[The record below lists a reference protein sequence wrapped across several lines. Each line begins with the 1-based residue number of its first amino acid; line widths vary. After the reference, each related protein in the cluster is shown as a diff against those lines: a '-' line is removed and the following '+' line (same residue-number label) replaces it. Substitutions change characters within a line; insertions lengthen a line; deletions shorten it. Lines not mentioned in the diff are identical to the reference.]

1 MDFQQ
6 SGMINSQTN
15 GLDVGYNNYNS
26 SGLKED
32 VFVGKGNE
40 GARELSQIPVGKA
53 FRGEVTDVVGNKVT
67 IRLDNGQNV
76 QARLAEPLDFN
87 IGEKILFQVK
97 SHGDGMIEIKPVMS
111 AMTGQEATILKALE
125 AAKLPVNEKS
135 VELLQNLLK
144 AQMPIDKNTL
154 QNIYKQVI
162 GNNGANVQT
171 IVQMTKN
178 HIPVTKENIGQ
189 FEAYQNYEHRIV
201 EETKQL
207 SGQLADLLGEMSAES
222 PREAVAFQTK
232 LLQIFGQGQMQAQAA
247 EITGQKT
254 ENAGQG
260 TDMNTTVPAPGDS
273 ENETLPLLGKELS
286 AGQGQEIPQNSLK
299 TAVFQ
304 PLGGD
309 AAAAAEERVFLPE
322 QIGNELSPQERQS
335 LLEAV
340 RELPLSEE
348 TKTQILSGKGNVG
361 EVLNELNKQLEQFTQ
376 FDIKKLFEHTGY
388 KKLLGVQIQKNW
400 VMKPEQLAAGER
412 MEEFYEK
419 LASQNRQLENL
430 LNSTGRQGSEAAKTA
445 SGIKEN
451 VEFMNQI
458 NEMFTY
464 VQIPLQMSQKT
475 AHSDLYVFTKKK
487 NLKEKDGK
495 ISALLHLDMDVIGS
509 LDVYVEMD
517 GFDIRTQFK
526 LPDEDSVSLFEKHM
540 DFLRERIVEKGYQF
554 QSQVE
559 IQKEQVDFVDDFL
572 QRDHGNAPMQRFAF
586 DVRA

>member
-6 SGMINSQTN
+6 PGMINSQTN

-32 VFVGKGNE
+32 VFVSRGNE
-40 GARELSQIPVGKA
+40 GARELSQIPVGRA

-144 AQMPIDKNTL
+144 AQMPIDKNSL

-162 GNNGANVQT
+162 GNNGASVQT
-171 IVQMTKN
+171 IVQMIKN

-207 SGQLADLLGEMSAES
+207 SGQLADLLGELSAEN
-222 PREAVAFQTK
+222 PRGAVAFQAK
-232 LLQIFGQGQMQAQAA
+232 LLQIFGQEQMQPQTA
-247 EITGQKT
+247 ELTGQKT
-254 ENAGQG
+254 EHAGQG
-260 TDMNTTVPAPGDS
+260 TDGNAMLPVTEGQ
-273 ENETLPLLGKELS
+273 ENEAQPLLGKGLPG
-286 AGQGQEIPQNSLK
+286 GQGQEIPQNAMK
-299 TAVFQ
+299 TGVLH
-304 PLGGD
+304 PPEGG
-309 AAAAAEERVFLPE
+309 AAAPKEPFLPG
-322 QIGNELSPQERQS
+322 QIGKELAPQERQS

-361 EVLNELNKQLEQFTQ
+361 ELLNELNMQLGQLTQ
-376 FDIKKLFEHTGY
+376 FDAKKLFEHTGY
-388 KKLLGVQIQKNW
+388 KKLLGAQIQKNW

-430 LNSTGRQGSEAAKTA
+430 LNSTGRQESEAAKTA

-458 NEMFTY
+458 NELFTY

-475 AHSDLYVFTKKK
+475 SHSDLYVFTKKK

-526 LPDEDSVSLFEKHM
+526 LPDADSVSLFEKHM
-540 DFLRERIVEKGYQF
+540 DFLRARIVEKGYQF